1 MFRLDGRT
9 ALVTGAGHPV
19 GHAVAGGLAAAG
31 ANLVIVDRSDL
42 VEVTAAEVRA
52 DTDREVATLSCDLTS
67 RSAISEAI
75 DELGHRDDRIDILM
89 NFSYDNGPEYTAHV
103 LDTEIEG
110 WDLCWTANVIS
121 QVRFCQ
127 TVGRRM
133 MHQGGGV
140 IVNLLSTVSF
150 QPYVGQSAYC
160 ASKSAGWMFLRSLA
174 LECAPTVRVHGLATG
189 SLAEVRDE
197 ASRRVTDFIPAGRY
211 GAVDE
216 VVGAAVY
223 LASDAATFS
232 TGDVVFADGGVAALS
247 RYPTTALQPPLKG

>member
-1 MFRLDGRT
+1 V
-9 ALVTGAGHPV
+9 VTGAGHPV
-19 GHAVAGGLAAAG
+19 GQAVAGGLAAAG
-31 ANLVIVDRSDL
+31 AKLVIVDRGDL
-42 VEVTAAEVRA
+42 LEATAAQFRDE
-52 DTDREVATLSCDLTS
+52 TGREVESLSCDLTS
-67 RSAISEAI
+67 RSAISDAI
-75 DELGHRDDRIDILM
+75 DELRHRDGRIDILM
-89 NFSYDNGPEYTAHV
+89 NFSYDNGPDYTAHV
-103 LDTEIEG
+103 LDMEMEG

-127 TVGRRM
+127 MVGRRM
-133 MHQGGGV
+133 MQQGGGV

-197 ASRRVTDFIPAGRY
+197 VSRSVTNFIPAGRY